1 MHRSS
6 ILTRTEL
13 ERESK
18 GGSCVMRGLFM
29 KEGVLVNKR
38 TF

>member
-18 GGSCVMRGLFM
+18 DGSCVLRGLLM

-38 TF
+38 KF